1 MLTDQID
8 QDLKSAMKDKQ
19 EMAVMELRNLKSAL
33 KNYEIEKHTVLTDAD
48 VLQVLAKKAKQHKD
62 SIESFQAG
70 GREDLVAVEIAQM
83 QVLEKY
89 LPAQMSEAE
98 LAGIVKKTIAE
109 LTAGPADFGKVMK
122 EVVSR
127 VKGQADGTEILRIVK
142 ENLK

>member
-19 EMAVMELRNLKSAL
+19 EVAVMELRNLKSAL
-33 KNYEIEKHTVLTDAD
+33 KNYEIEKHIALTNTD

-62 SIESFQAG
+62 SIESFKAG

-83 QVLEKY
+83 QVLKKY
-89 LPAQMSEAE
+89 LPAQMDD
-98 LAGIVKKTIAE
+98 TE
-109 LTAGPADFGKVMK
+109 LTNIIKTVITNMHAGPADFGKVMK
-122 EVVSR
+122 EVISQ
-127 VKGQADGTEILRIVK
+127 VKGQADGTIISKIVK